1 MGTRIVVVAWL
12 VVGGTA
18 CGQAVRPDAP
28 ANANPEVGGQ
38 TLDHWIK
45 EIEDND
51 PSVRE
56 NAIKMVALLG
66 PQAKRAVPA
75 LIRQLNTSP
84 NDLSPLTNAAIA
96 LGLIKPEDPK
106 HVKDAVTA
114 LTRLLDSTQGIVRF
128 QAANS
133 LGHLGPNARSAV
145 GKLAVLS
152 RDPNSWEIRKAAA
165 FALGR
170 AGLDERTYPDMKA
183 LVALVDAID
192 DRSKEVRIEAL
203 QGLINLGPPV
213 TPQDQAELKRRLEG
227 RVRVDKDKYVAIWVR
242 VALMRMDVSAINEA
256 NLGYIARQLKAT
268 EPPGINA
275 DASRALGVI
284 GPAAKS
290 KVPDLIEATRSP
302 DVSLVTWS
310 AWALGR
316 MGADGKA
323 ALPALNQLLE
333 SSDQSV
339 KAAAQEAIKEINA
352 PPRRIAG

>member
-1 MGTRIVVVAWL
+1 MGTRIIVMVLLAI
-12 VVGGTA
+12 GGLA
-18 CGQAVRPDAP
+18 RAQAVRPDAP

-45 EIEDND
+45 EIEDHD

-56 NAIKMVALLG
+56 NAIKMVAMLG
-66 PQAKRAVPA
+66 PQAKRAIPA

-96 LGLIKPEDPK
+96 IGLIKPEDPK

-114 LTRLLDSTQGIVRF
+114 LTRLLDNTQGIVRL
-128 QAANS
+128 QAATA
-133 LGHLGPNARSAV
+133 LGNLGPNARPAV
-145 GKLAVLS
+145 GRLAVLI
-152 RDPNSWEIRKAAA
+152 RDVNSWEIRKAAA

-183 LVALVDAID
+183 LVALIDGID

-213 TPQDQAELKRRLEG
+213 TPQDQAEIKRRLEA

-242 VALMRMDVSAINEA
+242 VALMRMDVNAINDA
-256 NLGYIARQLKAT
+256 NLGYIAKQLKST
-268 EPPGINA
+268 DPPGINA
-275 DASRALGVI
+275 DAARALGVI
-284 GPAAKS
+284 GPSAKS
-290 KVPDLIEATRSP
+290 KLTELVEATRSS

-316 MGADGKA
+316 MGPEGKS

-339 KAAAQEAIKEINA
+339 KSAAQAAIKEINS
-352 PPRRIAG
+352 PPRRTIG